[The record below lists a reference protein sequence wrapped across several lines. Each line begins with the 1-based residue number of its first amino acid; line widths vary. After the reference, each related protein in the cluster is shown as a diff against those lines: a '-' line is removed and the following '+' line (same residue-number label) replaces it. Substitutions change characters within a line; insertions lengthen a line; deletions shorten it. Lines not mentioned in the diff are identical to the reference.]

1 MLVEGLL
8 IERLLF
14 HPRISESISTGLVL
28 LLLGNTR
35 GGADYII
42 QRCNLIST
50 ADANL
55 NTNSVCLSKELQTS
69 AGRGALLIQTP
80 TSLLAGLHQDTR
92 RY

>member
-14 HPRISESISTGLVL
+14 HPRISESISAALVL
-28 LLLGNTR
+28 LPLGSAG

-42 QRCNLIST
+42 QLSNLISS

-55 NTNSVCLSKELQTS
+55 NTNNVGLSS
-69 AGRGALLIQTP
+69 IR
-80 TSLLAGLHQDTR
+80 
-92 RY
+92 